1 MLQTILNIGIP
12 VVVILAGILLNR
24 QDANRLDA
32 KIDSKID
39 GLRADIEAKIDAL
52 RSDMREF
59 YRTLG
64 QHEARLDNLEK

>member
-1 MLQTILNIGIP
+1 LQTALTIGVP
-12 VVVILAGILLNR
+12 AVVILIGMLLNR

-32 KIDSKID
+32 KIDSLRHHIEGKID
-39 GLRADIEAKIDAL
+39 GL

-64 QHEARLDNLEK
+64 QHEARLENLEK

>member
-1 MLQTILNIGIP
+1 LQTALTIGVP
-12 VVVILAGILLNR
+12 VVVILIGMLLNR

-32 KIDSKID
+32 KIDSLRHDIGGKID
-39 GLRADIEAKIDAL
+39 GL

-64 QHEARLDNLEK
+64 QHESRLDNLEK

>member
-1 MLQTILNIGIP
+1 LQTALTIGVP
-12 VVVILAGILLNR
+12 VVVILIGMLLNR

-32 KIDSKID
+32 KIDSLRHNIEGKID
-39 GLRADIEAKIDAL
+39 GL